1 MKYARA
7 ARMMDM
13 MGTVEWCRS
22 IPRLLFLMLTITQP
36 QFITTIYAAK
46 TRMAS
51 ARMKWMGVMVI
62 SPNTKLTHSRRRKAS
77 AANRAT
83 ELPVTFVTEMAGG
96 CWVQRLVR

>member
-1 MKYARA
+1 
-7 ARMMDM
+7 M

-36 QFITTIYAAK
+36 QFITTMYAAK

-62 SPNTKLTHSRRRKAS
+62 SPNAEVSDGGGPQAPEFVSRCRPPPFAPPKS
-77 AANRAT
+77 
-83 ELPVTFVTEMAGG
+83 
-96 CWVQRLVR
+96 